1 MNMAAKRAPR
11 KHEQV
16 DIAKL
21 HRPTPIE
28 SRKIEI
34 LNRHWSRIYKLAELV
49 AGSATAAEQ
58 ITAGTFIEMRYRLE
72 LSDRENADQAF
83 VQKIG
88 KILPLNPVSVRPIF
102 VKESAPIPQEMLVQD
117 LKRVLP
123 QLPATERLL
132 FILRFA
138 QGYEPD
144 YIAWLLGVDESA
156 VDSGSFLALMR
167 VRELLGK

>member
-11 KHEQV
+11 KHEQL

-21 HRPTPIE
+21 HRPTPVE
-28 SRKIEI
+28 SRKIEV
-34 LNRHWSRIYKLAELV
+34 LNRHWSRIFKLAELV
-49 AGSATAAEQ
+49 VGSPISAEQ
-58 ITAGTFIEMRYRLE
+58 ITAGTFLEMRYRVE

-88 KILPLNPVSVRPIF
+88 KILPLEPITVRPIF
-102 VKESAPIPQEMLVQD
+102 VKDSAAIPREMLVED

-123 QLPATERLL
+123 KLPATERLL
-132 FILRFA
+132 FILRFG

-167 VRELLGK
+167 VRELLGE